1 MPIVASELKMY
12 RSLLVSDTAG
22 SNGGRM
28 STNEVITG
36 LSNNIMPDVPQAER
50 IAGSTK
56 YRKVFYRV
64 TNAADLPLL
73 SATIFM
79 DKYTQGDDAVYFFP
93 GTQTDL
99 QSAITGSEVKYGA
112 AKLDA
117 NRSAG
122 ATSLTVLLENPSI
135 PIFTNGDKIRVSNKP
150 TVDAA
155 GDEDIVTIS
164 SVPSLVGSLLTFSF
178 TPALTFSYL
187 ETNTRVSK
195 VYTVGDVKPTYSSQS
210 VTSALGTCNF
220 AQLALTNL
228 GTIYDV
234 WTVTFSSPTAYSVS
248 GANSGAVGTGNRSG
262 DFAPLNPSSG
272 VPFFTLPSA
281 ALGGTFAASDTIHFT
296 TSPAAVPLWVRR
308 DVPGG
313 AAAIVGNSF
322 SLCMEGETA

>member
-1 MPIVASELKMY
+1 MPVVASELKMY

-28 STNEVITG
+28 STNEVVTG

-50 IAGSTK
+50 LAGSIK
-56 YRKVFYRV
+56 YRKVFYRN
-64 TNAADLPLL
+64 TNAANLPLL
-73 SATIFM
+73 SASIFM

-93 GTQTDL
+93 ATQTDL
-99 QSAITGSEVKYGA
+99 QSAITGAEVKYGV

-117 NRSAG
+117 NKTAG
-122 ATSLTVLLENPSI
+122 ATSLVVLLEDPSI
-135 PIFTNGDKIRVSNKP
+135 PIFLNGDKIRVSNKA

-164 SVPSLVGSLLTFSF
+164 GAPSLVGSLLTINF

-187 ETNTRVSK
+187 ESNTRVSK
-195 VYTVGDVKPTYSSQS
+195 IYTVGDVKPAYSGQS
-210 VTSALGTCNF
+210 VTSSLGTCDF
-220 AQLALTNL
+220 AQLAMTNL

-234 WTVTFSSPTAYSVS
+234 WTVTFSSPTAYSVT
-248 GANSGAVGTGNRSG
+248 GVNSGSVGTGNRSG
-262 DFAPLNPSSG
+262 DFAPLNPASG
-272 VPFFTLPSA
+272 VPYFTLPA
-281 ALGGTFAASDTIHFT
+281 AAIGGTFAASDTINFT

-313 AAAIVGNSF
+313 ASAIVGNSF